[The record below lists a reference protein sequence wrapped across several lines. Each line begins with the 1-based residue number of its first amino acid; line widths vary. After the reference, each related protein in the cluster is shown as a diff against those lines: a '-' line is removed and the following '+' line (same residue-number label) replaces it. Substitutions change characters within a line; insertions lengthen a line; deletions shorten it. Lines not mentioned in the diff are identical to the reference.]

1 MIKNFERGVK
11 VKGNIQTFSKTLFS
25 VCKEVVTL
33 HAKSGTKRKNIC
45 LITV

>member
-25 VCKEVVTL
+25 VCKEVTL
-33 HAKSGTKRKNIC
+33 PAKSGTKRKKRG